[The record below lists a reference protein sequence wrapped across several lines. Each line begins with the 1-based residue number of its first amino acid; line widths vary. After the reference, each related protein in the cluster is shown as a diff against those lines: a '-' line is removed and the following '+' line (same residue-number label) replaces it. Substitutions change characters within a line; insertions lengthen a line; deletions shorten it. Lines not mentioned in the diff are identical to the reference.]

1 MNNKGFMLA
10 EVIIVSAIIVTVLVT
25 MYSGLNKLYIKYD
38 EVSRYYNIDA
48 IYAGKT
54 MSDYLIDNGL
64 MDDYILDSESG
75 AIRIYNKFIYDY
87 AGLSEEDF
95 IKKVIELAKKMNPD
109 LNVDFENLSE
119 EEYEKAKKIYK
130 YFNEYI
136 EKYNARGYVPIMKK
150 YNVKSMYFIG
160 FNSWSLNRYLN
171 EIKNTDLTGEYE
183 YIYKYMVYVSNEI
196 KSKYFT
202 NNTTQGISYT
212 GGKNNITNTI
222 LMENRYPN
230 DYPLGVIITVITSSN
245 KDYYG
250 YVVIQ

>member
-64 MDDYILDSESG
+64 MDDYIIASEHY
-75 AIRIYNKFIYDY
+75 ALRIYNGLIYDL
-87 AGLSEEDF
+87 GSLPEDEF
-95 IKKVIELAKKMNPD
+95 IKKFIELAKKEVPD
-109 LNVDFENLSE
+109 LDIDSENLSE
-119 EEYEKAKKIYK
+119 EDYNKIKEEYQEFKSMANSINAK
-130 YFNEYI
+130 
-136 EKYNARGYVPIMKK
+136 GYVPIMKK

-160 FNSWSLNRYLN
+160 FNYWSLNRYFK
-171 EIKNTDLTGEYE
+171 EIKNTDFTGEYE

-196 KSKYFT
+196 KSKYIT

-212 GGKNNITNTI
+212 VGKNPVIGTHQ
-222 LMENRYPN
+222 EYHYPN
-230 DYPLGVIITVITSSN
+230 DYPLGVIITVITSSD

-250 YVVIQ
+250 YVVVQ